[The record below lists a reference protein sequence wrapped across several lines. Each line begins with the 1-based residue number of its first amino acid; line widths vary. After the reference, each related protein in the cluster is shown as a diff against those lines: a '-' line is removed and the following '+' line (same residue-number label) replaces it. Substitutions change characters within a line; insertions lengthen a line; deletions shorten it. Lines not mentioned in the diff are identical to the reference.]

1 MYRVSIRNMVTGTWR
16 TTTETS
22 LAKAVQ
28 LVWGIRS
35 ENKIVDLA
43 CNRIISERIQYKF
56 IGIDEQWNNKRVQHT
71 QRSLVARWMKQFQ
84 NHGNIK
90 TKYVCDQYRMILR
103 LSDRAIR
110 TEHIMVAIEQLHS
123 AGAR

>member
-1 MYRVSIRNMVTGTWR
+1 MVTGTWR